1 MSYNVAQQ
9 PAGVHGSR
17 VHQNLDTPTLSGFNH
32 PRARPIS
39 AGIVYKDSLET
50 GGSRLHAWSDS
61 LLVDHAVFRVLW
73 DNWAEVIPG
82 KLYRSNHPTPARLK
96 AAARKYRIKTLI
108 NLRGHRQCGSDALSR
123 EAAHRLGLTHIDMAF
138 ESRGAPHRDRI
149 LRFAGIYETLQT
161 PALMHC
167 KSGADR
173 AGLAAGLAILF
184 EGGTAAQALNQL
196 SWRFGH
202 FNRSRTGIL
211 DAFFLHYAATA
222 EGRVPFLDWVRTE
235 YDEAALRARFHA
247 SGMSTFI
254 VDKVLRRE

>member
-1 MSYNVAQQ
+1 VYS
-9 PAGVHGSR
+9 
-17 VHQNLDTPTLSGFNH
+17 QNL
-32 PRARPIS
+32 S
-39 AGIVYKDSLET
+39 A

-73 DNWAEVIPG
+73 DNWAEVVPG

-96 AAARKYRIKTLI
+96 AAARRYHLKTLI

-123 EAAHRLGLTHIDMAF
+123 HTAARLGLTHIDMAF

-149 LRFAGIYETLQT
+149 LRFAGIYESLKT

-173 AGLAAGLAILF
+173 AGLAAGLVILF
-184 EGGTAAQALNQL
+184 EGGTAEQALKQL

-211 DAFFLHYAATA
+211 DAFFLLYARDA
-222 EGRVPFLDWVRTE
+222 EGRLPFLTWVRDE
-235 YDEAALRARFHA
+235 YDEAALRRTFVA

-254 VDKVLRRE
+254 VDRVLHRE